1 MMRTKL
7 TKVLS
12 LRQAPFLKF
21 HIDEDLKKEL
31 AVLDLLRKV
40 AEGERASCDRQ
51 ARRRR
56 RRGRRRPRGERRADG
71 RRDNGQPTTDTP

>member
-31 AVLDLLRKV
+31 AVLDLLHKV
-40 AEGERASCDRQ
+40 A
-51 ARRRR
+51 
-56 RRGRRRPRGERRADG
+56 RGERRARPQA
-71 RRDNGQPTTDTP
+71 RRRPPTSRRRRRPRATTSDRRRTTDN